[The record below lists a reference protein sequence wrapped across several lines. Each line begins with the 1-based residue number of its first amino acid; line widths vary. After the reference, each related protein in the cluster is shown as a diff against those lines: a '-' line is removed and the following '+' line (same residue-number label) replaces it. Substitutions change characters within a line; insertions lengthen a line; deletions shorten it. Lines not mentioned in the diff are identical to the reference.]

1 MGENNLAAVAIDL
14 AAYGVVMKLNGQP
27 GEAVIAVRQ
36 AYAAALSEWSGLL
49 VSVDLRPP
57 REVTRLAHAEHFLFK
72 LGRNALSVEARND
85 GVQQAVG
92 HLRRFPM
99 IGALCK
105 MVAPML
111 DDERRAEFIID
122 ISDGSDC
129 GDYWRFAFSSAR
141 PDAILLPDP
150 YFVESYGYQD
160 LRQGTAAQGRTWRE
174 RKDVVFW
181 RGAATGVGV
190 RPWPAP
196 GEPMDFHCLKRVSLC
211 AVAAQSSWAHRI
223 DIGLTS
229 LDLITRPDIREKIIA
244 AGLTRAP
251 VDKSAFMG
259 YRYLVDIDGN
269 SNSWGMFEKMI
280 MGATLVKVA
289 SMNGYRQW
297 YYHRLKP
304 WVHFVPIAADLG
316 DFEAKI
322 EWVFAHPEACEE
334 IAANGAALA
343 GELRYEREIEGFRRA
358 WPRVDKI

>member
-49 VSVDLRPP
+49 VSVELRPP

-129 GDYWRFAFSSAR
+129 GAR
-141 PDAILLPDP
+141 PGPTRSCCPIPISSKAMAIKISVRGPPL
-150 YFVESYGYQD
+150 
-160 LRQGTAAQGRTWRE
+160 
-174 RKDVVFW
+174 KDG
-181 RGAATGVGV
+181 RGASERMSSSGAG
-190 RPWPAP
+190 RPPVLASDHGPLPANRWI
-196 GEPMDFHCLKRVSLC
+196 FTV
-211 AVAAQSSWAHRI
+211 
-223 DIGLTS
+223 
-229 LDLITRPDIREKIIA
+229 
-244 AGLTRAP
+244 
-251 VDKSAFMG
+251 
-259 YRYLVDIDGN
+259 
-269 SNSWGMFEKMI
+269 
-280 MGATLVKVA
+280 
-289 SMNGYRQW
+289 
-297 YYHRLKP
+297 
-304 WVHFVPIAADLG
+304 
-316 DFEAKI
+316 
-322 EWVFAHPEACEE
+322 
-334 IAANGAALA
+334 
-343 GELRYEREIEGFRRA
+343 
-358 WPRVDKI
+358 